1 MGRAEHGGVGEA
13 PRSTFEDAERGLVFG
28 RLTLDG
34 TIRGRSTSAAAGCT
48 TTSTSRSSS
57 TGRRRPRGRST
68 PRRRSDPHGVTQRR
82 RFRAEGRRLTDIS
95 DESLDGSAVEGAGVS
110 DFLLEELERRRDVRM
125 RDIVA
130 TIQSDQYRLITAEP
144 EGALVVQGGPGT
156 GKTAVGLH
164 RASWLLYTHR
174 ERLRRVLVVGPNP
187 TFMDYVS
194 HVLPTLG
201 EEAVEQRAV
210 TELVDG
216 IEAGREEEPDVA
228 RLKGDP
234 RLREVVRARSRSR
247 SCRRRRSSCAGR
259 RHLRP
264 CGSGTSLRCS
274 RRRWSRRRSAL
285 ARERFRMAVLRR
297 FYERYGELFGPRAL
311 RSFDELERA
320 LRRGGFLTRWLDRV
334 LPLPQPEKLVS
345 RLLTSPA
352 ALEAA
357 SEDVLDADERK
368 LLLRDRPR
376 RMSDLRWS
384 DQDVPLLDEA
394 RTLLAGAPRSY
405 GHVIVD
411 EAQDLSPMQLLAISR
426 RAVDGSLTILG
437 DVAQATGPVVYR
449 RWQELEPYLPDEAEM
464 EIEELRHAYR
474 VPAEIMDFALPLLD
488 RIAPEVEPPLAYRK
502 GGDPPRL
509 VQVGEEELLERAL
522 REAVALEDLDGLLA
536 VIVPRSL
543 SAPRRVPVPDPHPA
557 AGEGPRV
564 RPRRRGR
571 AGSRRGRRRPRPA
584 RALRRAHAADEDAR
598 RRPRAAVARR
608 PRLGR
613 QQAVAVAPHAALVP
627 ERDEVEVRAHPQ
639 VALQLLPLP
648 EVLLVRAALDG
659 LARRDRVELEELE
672 DPAQHARRVADEL
685 LVGEDVHA
693 LELLAVG
700 LEERVAAEPV
710 LEHPVVAARPAPPR
724 GRDRDGNR
732 MADDDDERRAGK
744 APARSGFSAG
754 SAATSR
760 AAPAGRD
767 PSAATTPRTASARS
781 PAR

>member
-1 MGRAEHGGVGEA
+1 MAHPELAAEQAYVDRAYDQLDKMRSTVARTQEA
-13 PRSTFEDAERGLVFG
+13 MATEWAALNMEAWAKRRMRTFEDAERGLVFG

-34 TIRGRSTSAAAGCT
+34 TPRPLYV
-48 TTSTSRSSS
+48 
-57 TGRRRPRGRST
+57 GRRWVHDDEHESLVVNWQAPAARPFYTAT
-68 PRRRSDPHGVTQRR
+68 PQAPHGVQQRR
-82 RFRAEGRRLTDIS
+82 RFRAEGRRLLDIS
-95 DESLDGSAVEGAGVS
+95 DESLDGSAVEGASVS
-110 DFLLEELERRRDVRM
+110 DFLLEELDRRRDARM

-210 TELVDG
+210 TELLDG
-216 IEAGREEEPDVA
+216 IEVVREEEPDVA

-234 RLREVVRARSRSR
+234 RLREVVARAVEIAVVPAPEELVTLVDGVYVRVRER
-247 SCRRRRSSCAGR
+247 DVAALLDEALAAGAP
-259 RHLRP
+259 L
-264 CGSGTSLRCS
+264 G
-274 RRRWSRRRSAL
+274 L

-357 SEDVLDADERK
+357 SEGVLDSDERQ

-376 RMSDLRWS
+376 RMADLQWS
-384 DQDVPLLDEA
+384 DQDVALLDEA
-394 RTLLAGAPRSY
+394 RTLLAGAPRAY

-411 EAQDLSPMQLLAISR
+411 EAQDLSPMQFLAISR
-426 RAVDGSLTILG
+426 RAIDGSLTILG

-449 RWQELEPYLPDEAEM
+449 RWQELEPYLPDEAELS
-464 EIEELRHAYR
+464 IEELRHAYR

-502 GGDPPRL
+502 GGEPPRL
-509 VQVGEEELLERAL
+509 VRVAEEELLAAAL
-522 REAVALEDLDGLLA
+522 SEAAALAEQDGLLA

-543 SAPRRVPVPDPHPA
+543 AGPLPQGDLFDELTVPVLT
-557 AGEGPRV
+557 PRQAKGLEFDHV
-564 RPRRRGR
+564 IVVEP
-571 AGSRRGRRRPRPA
+571 
-584 RALRRAHAADEDAR
+584 
-598 RRPRAAVARR
+598 AAVAD
-608 PRLGR
+608 
-613 QQAVAVAPHAALVP
+613 
-627 ERDEVEVRAHPQ
+627 DEDRGLRELY
-639 VALQLLPLP
+639 VALTRPTKTLVVVHARPLP
-648 EVLLVRAALDG
+648 EPL
-659 LARRDRVELEELE
+659 
-672 DPAQHARRVADEL
+672 
-685 LVGEDVHA
+685 
-693 LELLAVG
+693 
-700 LEERVAAEPV
+700 
-710 LEHPVVAARPAPPR
+710 
-724 GRDRDGNR
+724 GR
-732 MADDDDERRAGK
+732 
-744 APARSGFSAG
+744 
-754 SAATSR
+754 
-760 AAPAGRD
+760 
-767 PSAATTPRTASARS
+767 
-781 PAR
+781 

>member
-1 MGRAEHGGVGEA
+1 VTHPELQAEQAYVDRAYEQLDRMRSRVARTQEA
-13 PRSTFEDAERGLVFG
+13 MATEWAALNMEAWVKRRMRTFEDAERGLVFG

-34 TIRGRSTSAAAGCT
+34 TPRPLYV
-48 TTSTSRSSS
+48 
-57 TGRRRPRGRST
+57 GRRWVHDDEHESLVVNWQAPAARPFYTAT
-68 PRRRSDPHGVTQRR
+68 PQTPHGVQQRR

-95 DESLDGSAVEGAGVS
+95 DESLDGSAVEGASVS

-210 TELVDG
+210 TELLDG
-216 IEAGREEEPDVA
+216 IEAEREEETDVA

-234 RLREVVRARSRSR
+234 RLREVIARAVEIAVVPAPEELLTLVDGVYVRVRERDVAT
-247 SCRRRRSSCAGR
+247 
-259 RHLRP
+259 L
-264 CGSGTSLRCS
+264 LEE
-274 RRRWSRRRSAL
+274 AL
-285 ARERFRMAVLRR
+285 ATGAPLGLARDRFRMAVLRR

-311 RSFDELERA
+311 RSFDELEGA

-357 SEDVLDADERK
+357 SEDVLDDDERK

-376 RMSDLRWS
+376 RMADLRWS

-394 RTLLAGAPRSY
+394 RTLLDGAPRSY

-449 RWQELEPYLPDEAEM
+449 RWQELQPYLPDEAEM

-488 RIAPEVEPPLAYRK
+488 RIAPDVEPPLAYRK
-502 GGDPPRL
+502 GGEQPRL
-509 VQVGEEELLERAL
+509 VHVGEDELLPAAL
-522 REAVALEDLDGLLA
+522 REASVLAGLDGLLA
-536 VIVPRSL
+536 VIVPRSFAGAL
-543 SAPRRVPVPDPHPA
+543 PQGELFDEISIPVLTPRQAKGLEFDHVVVVEP
-557 AGEGPRV
+557 
-564 RPRRRGR
+564 
-571 AGSRRGRRRPRPA
+571 
-584 RALRRAHAADEDAR
+584 
-598 RRPRAAVARR
+598 AAVADDGDRGLR
-608 PRLGR
+608 ELY
-613 QQAVAVAPHAALVP
+613 
-627 ERDEVEVRAHPQ
+627 
-639 VALQLLPLP
+639 VALTRPTKTLVVVHARPLP
-648 EVLLVRAALDG
+648 EPLGA
-659 LARRDRVELEELE
+659 
-672 DPAQHARRVADEL
+672 
-685 LVGEDVHA
+685 
-693 LELLAVG
+693 
-700 LEERVAAEPV
+700 
-710 LEHPVVAARPAPPR
+710 
-724 GRDRDGNR
+724 
-732 MADDDDERRAGK
+732 
-744 APARSGFSAG
+744 
-754 SAATSR
+754 
-760 AAPAGRD
+760 D
-767 PSAATTPRTASARS
+767 PSR
-781 PAR
+781 

>member
-1 MGRAEHGGVGEA
+1 VTHPELAAEQAYVDRAYDQLDHMQSTVARTQDAMATEWAALNMEA
-13 PRSTFEDAERGLVFG
+13 WVKRRLRTFEDAERGLVFG

-34 TIRGRSTSAAAGCT
+34 TPRPLYV
-48 TTSTSRSSS
+48 
-57 TGRRRPRGRST
+57 GRRWVHDDEHESLVVNWQAPAARPFYTAT
-68 PRRRSDPHGVTQRR
+68 PQTPHGVQQRR
-82 RFRAEGRRLTDIS
+82 RFRTEGRRLTDIS
-95 DESLDGSAVEGAGVS
+95 DEALDGSAVEGANVS

-130 TIQSDQYRLITAEP
+130 TIQSDQYRLITADP

-174 ERLRRVLVVGPNP
+174 EKLRRVLVVGPNP

-216 IEAGREEEPDVA
+216 IEALREEEPDVA

-234 RLREVVRARSRSR
+234 RLREVVARAVEIAVVPAPEELVTLVDGVYVRVRER
-247 SCRRRRSSCAGR
+247 DVATLLEEALDTGAP
-259 RHLRP
+259 L
-264 CGSGTSLRCS
+264 G
-274 RRRWSRRRSAL
+274 L
-285 ARERFRMAVLRR
+285 ARDRFRMAVLRR

-311 RSFDELERA
+311 RSFDELEGA
-320 LRRGGFLTRWLDRV
+320 LRRRGFLARWLDRV
-334 LPLPQPEKLVS
+334 LPLPQPKKLVS

-357 SEDVLDADERK
+357 SADVLDDDERK

-394 RTLLAGAPRSY
+394 QALLDGAPRSY

-449 RWQELEPYLPDEAEM
+449 RWQELQPYLPDEAEM

-509 VQVGEEELLERAL
+509 VRVEEEEELLEAAL
-522 REAVALEDLDGLLA
+522 REAVALEDLDGLVA
-536 VIVPRSL
+536 VIVPRSFSVDDSFPFPIL
-543 SAPRRVPVPDPHPA
+543 TPRQAKGLEFDHVVVVEPA
-557 AGEGPRV
+557 AIADGGD
-564 RPRRRGR
+564 RG
-571 AGSRRGRRRPRPA
+571 
-584 RALRRAHAADEDAR
+584 LRE
-598 RRPRAAVARR
+598 
-608 PRLGR
+608 LY
-613 QQAVAVAPHAALVP
+613 
-627 ERDEVEVRAHPQ
+627 
-639 VALQLLPLP
+639 VALTRPTKTLVVVHARSLP
-648 EVLLVRAALDG
+648 EG
-659 LARRDRVELEELE
+659 L
-672 DPAQHARRVADEL
+672 
-685 LVGEDVHA
+685 
-693 LELLAVG
+693 
-700 LEERVAAEPV
+700 
-710 LEHPVVAARPAPPR
+710 
-724 GRDRDGNR
+724 
-732 MADDDDERRAGK
+732 
-744 APARSGFSAG
+744 
-754 SAATSR
+754 
-760 AAPAGRD
+760 
-767 PSAATTPRTASARS
+767 TA
-781 PAR
+781 

>member
-1 MGRAEHGGVGEA
+1 MAHPELESEQAYVDRAYDQLDKMRSTVARTQEA
-13 PRSTFEDAERGLVFG
+13 MATEWAALNMEAWVKRRMRTFEDAERGLVFG

-34 TIRGRSTSAAAGCT
+34 TPRPLYV
-48 TTSTSRSSS
+48 
-57 TGRRRPRGRST
+57 GRRWVHDDKHESLVVNWQAPAARPFYTAT
-68 PRRRSDPHGVTQRR
+68 PATPHGVQQRR

-95 DESLDGSAVEGAGVS
+95 DESLDGSAVEGASVS

-130 TIQSDQYRLITAEP
+130 TIQSDQYRLITADS

-210 TELVDG
+210 TELVDR
-216 IEAGREEEPDVA
+216 IEVTREEEPDVA

-234 RLREVVRARSRSR
+234 RLREVVARAVERSVVPAPEELVTLVDGVYVRVR
-247 SCRRRRSSCAGR
+247 ERDVAELLDEALDAGAP
-259 RHLRP
+259 L
-264 CGSGTSLRCS
+264 G
-274 RRRWSRRRSAL
+274 L

-297 FYERYGELFGPRAL
+297 FYERYGELLGPRAL

-334 LPLPQPEKLVS
+334 LPLPQPEKLVA

-352 ALEAA
+352 ALAGA
-357 SEDVLDADERK
+357 SEDVLDDDERK

-376 RMSDLRWS
+376 RVSDLQWS
-384 DQDVPLLDEA
+384 DQDVPLIDEA
-394 RTLLAGAPRSY
+394 RTLLHGAPRSY

-426 RAVDGSLTILG
+426 RAIDGSLTILG

-449 RWQELEPYLPDEAEM
+449 RWQELEPYLPDEAELS
-464 EIEELRHAYR
+464 IEELRHAYR

-509 VQVGEEELLERAL
+509 VQVQEDELLPAAL
-522 REAVALEDLDGLLA
+522 REAATLAEQDGLLA
-536 VIVPRSL
+536 VIVPRALAGWLPQGELFDEIS
-543 SAPRRVPVPDPHPA
+543 VPVLT
-557 AGEGPRV
+557 PRQAKGLEFDHV
-564 RPRRRGR
+564 VVVEP
-571 AGSRRGRRRPRPA
+571 
-584 RALRRAHAADEDAR
+584 
-598 RRPRAAVARR
+598 AAVADDGDRGLR
-608 PRLGR
+608 ELY
-613 QQAVAVAPHAALVP
+613 
-627 ERDEVEVRAHPQ
+627 
-639 VALQLLPLP
+639 VALTRPTKTLVVVHARPLP
-648 EVLLVRAALDG
+648 EPL
-659 LARRDRVELEELE
+659 
-672 DPAQHARRVADEL
+672 
-685 LVGEDVHA
+685 
-693 LELLAVG
+693 
-700 LEERVAAEPV
+700 
-710 LEHPVVAARPAPPR
+710 
-724 GRDRDGNR
+724 GR
-732 MADDDDERRAGK
+732 
-744 APARSGFSAG
+744 
-754 SAATSR
+754 
-760 AAPAGRD
+760 
-767 PSAATTPRTASARS
+767 
-781 PAR
+781 

>member
-1 MGRAEHGGVGEA
+1 MPHPELAAEQAYVDRAYDQLDHMRSAVARTQEA
-13 PRSTFEDAERGLVFG
+13 MATEWAALNMEAWVKRRMRTFEDAERGLVFG
-28 RLTLDG
+28 RLTLAASSGGEAAGARPEDPAAGGGGGDG
-34 TIRGRSTSAAAGCT
+34 TPRPLYV
-48 TTSTSRSSS
+48 
-57 TGRRRPRGRST
+57 GRRWVHDDEHESLVVNWQAPAARPFYTAT
-68 PRRRSDPHGVTQRR
+68 PQTPHGVQQRR
-82 RFRAEGRRLTDIS
+82 RFRSEGRRLTDLS
-95 DESLDGSAVEGAGVS
+95 DESLDGSALEGASVS

-144 EGALVVQGGPGT
+144 TGALVIQGGPGT

-174 ERLRRVLVVGPNP
+174 EQLRRVLVVGPNP

-210 TELVDG
+210 TELLDG
-216 IEAGREEEPDVA
+216 IEVDREEVSDVA

-234 RLREVVRARSRSR
+234 RLREVVARAVEIAVVPAPEELVTRVDGVYVRVR
-247 SCRRRRSSCAGR
+247 ERDVATLLEEALEVGDP
-259 RHLRP
+259 LE
-264 CGSGTSLRCS
+264 
-274 RRRWSRRRSAL
+274 L
-285 ARERFRMAVLRR
+285 ARDRFRMAVLRR

-311 RSFDELERA
+311 RTFDELEKA
-320 LRRGGFLTRWLDRV
+320 LRRGGFLTRWLDHV

-352 ALEAA
+352 VLEAA
-357 SEDVLDADERK
+357 SEDVLDDDERK
-368 LLLRDRPR
+368 VLLRDRPR

-449 RWQELEPYLPDEAEM
+449 RWQELQPYLPAEAEM

-509 VQVGEEELLERAL
+509 VRVGEGDLLSAAL
-522 REAVALEDLDGLLA
+522 REAAALADLDGLLA
-536 VIVPRSL
+536 VIVPRTFAGEL
-543 SAPRRVPVPDPHPA
+543 PRGELFDEISVPVLTPRQAKGLEFDHVVVVEPA
-557 AGEGPRV
+557 AVTDDGD
-564 RPRRRGR
+564 RG
-571 AGSRRGRRRPRPA
+571 
-584 RALRRAHAADEDAR
+584 LRE
-598 RRPRAAVARR
+598 
-608 PRLGR
+608 LY
-613 QQAVAVAPHAALVP
+613 
-627 ERDEVEVRAHPQ
+627 
-639 VALQLLPLP
+639 VALTRPTKTLVVVHARPLP
-648 EVLLVRAALDG
+648 EPL
-659 LARRDRVELEELE
+659 
-672 DPAQHARRVADEL
+672 
-685 LVGEDVHA
+685 
-693 LELLAVG
+693 
-700 LEERVAAEPV
+700 
-710 LEHPVVAARPAPPR
+710 
-724 GRDRDGNR
+724 GR
-732 MADDDDERRAGK
+732 
-744 APARSGFSAG
+744 
-754 SAATSR
+754 
-760 AAPAGRD
+760 
-767 PSAATTPRTASARS
+767 
-781 PAR
+781 

>member
-1 MGRAEHGGVGEA
+1 VTHPELAAEQAYVDRAYDQLDHMRSTVARTQEA
-13 PRSTFEDAERGLVFG
+13 MATEWAALNMEAWVKRRMRTFEDAERGLVFG

-34 TIRGRSTSAAAGCT
+34 TPRPLYV
-48 TTSTSRSSS
+48 
-57 TGRRRPRGRST
+57 GRRWVHDDEHESLVVNWQAPAARPFYTAT
-68 PRRRSDPHGVTQRR
+68 PQTPHGVQQRR

-95 DESLDGSAVEGAGVS
+95 DESLDGSAVEGASVS

-144 EGALVVQGGPGT
+144 TGALVVQGGPGT

-164 RASWLLYTHR
+164 RASWLLFTHR
-174 ERLRRVLVVGPNP
+174 EQLRRVLVVGPNP

-210 TELVDG
+210 TELLDG
-216 IEAGREEEPDVA
+216 IEVVREEEPDIA

-234 RLREVVRARSRSR
+234 RLREVVARAVEIAVVPAPEELVTLVDGVYVRVRER
-247 SCRRRRSSCAGR
+247 DVVTLLAEALEAGAP
-259 RHLRP
+259 L
-264 CGSGTSLRCS
+264 G
-274 RRRWSRRRSAL
+274 L

-334 LPLPQPEKLVS
+334 LPLPQPKKLIS

-357 SEDVLDADERK
+357 SEDVLDDDERK

-394 RTLLAGAPRSY
+394 RALLDGAPRSY

-449 RWQELEPYLPDEAEM
+449 RWEELRPYLPDEAEM
-464 EIEELRHAYR
+464 KIEELRHAYR

-509 VQVGEEELLERAL
+509 VRVGEEELLAAAL
-522 REAVALEDLDGLLA
+522 REAAALAEQDGLLA

-543 SAPRRVPVPDPHPA
+543 AGTLPQGELFDEISVPVLT
-557 AGEGPRV
+557 PRQAKGLEFDHV
-564 RPRRRGR
+564 VVVEP
-571 AGSRRGRRRPRPA
+571 
-584 RALRRAHAADEDAR
+584 
-598 RRPRAAVARR
+598 AAVADDGDRGLR
-608 PRLGR
+608 ELY
-613 QQAVAVAPHAALVP
+613 
-627 ERDEVEVRAHPQ
+627 
-639 VALQLLPLP
+639 VALTRPTKTLVVVYARPLP
-648 EVLLVRAALDG
+648 DG
-659 LARRDRVELEELE
+659 LG
-672 DPAQHARRVADEL
+672 Q
-685 LVGEDVHA
+685 GE
-693 LELLAVG
+693 
-700 LEERVAAEPV
+700 
-710 LEHPVVAARPAPPR
+710 
-724 GRDRDGNR
+724 
-732 MADDDDERRAGK
+732 
-744 APARSGFSAG
+744 
-754 SAATSR
+754 SR
-760 AAPAGRD
+760 L
-767 PSAATTPRTASARS
+767 
-781 PAR
+781 

>member
-1 MGRAEHGGVGEA
+1 MAHPELQAEQAYVDNAYEQLDRMRSTVARTQEA
-13 PRSTFEDAERGLVFG
+13 MATEWAALNMETWVKRRMRTFEDAERGLVFG

-34 TIRGRSTSAAAGCT
+34 TPRPLYV
-48 TTSTSRSSS
+48 
-57 TGRRRPRGRST
+57 GRRWVHDDEHESLVVNWQAPAARPFYTAT
-68 PRRRSDPHGVTQRR
+68 PQTPHGVQQRR
-82 RFRAEGRRLTDIS
+82 RFRAEGRRLLDIS
-95 DESLDGSAVEGAGVS
+95 DESLDGSAVEGASVS

-174 ERLRRVLVVGPNP
+174 EQLRRVLVVGPNP
-187 TFMDYVS
+187 TFMEYVS

-210 TELVDG
+210 TELLDG
-216 IEAGREEEPDVA
+216 IEVEREEGPEVA

-234 RLREVVRARSRSR
+234 RLREVVARAVEIAVVPAPEELVTLVDGNYVRVRER
-247 SCRRRRSSCAGR
+247 DVAALLEEALEADAPLG
-259 RHLRP
+259 
-264 CGSGTSLRCS
+264 
-274 RRRWSRRRSAL
+274 L

-311 RSFDELERA
+311 RTFDELERA
-320 LRRGGFLTRWLDRV
+320 LRRGGFLTRWLERV
-334 LPLPQPEKLVS
+334 LPLPQPEKLVA

-357 SEDVLDADERK
+357 SDGVLDADERK

-376 RMSDLRWS
+376 RMADLRWS

-449 RWQELEPYLPDEAEM
+449 RWQELEPYLPDDAELS
-464 EIEELRHAYR
+464 IEELRHAYR

-488 RIAPEVEPPLAYRK
+488 RIAPEVEPPLAYRR

-509 VQVGEEELLERAL
+509 VRVGEDELLATAFLETAAL
-522 REAVALEDLDGLLA
+522 AELDGLLA
-536 VIVPRSL
+536 VIVPRSFDGDLPQGDLFDEL
-543 SAPRRVPVPDPHPA
+543 SVPVLTPRQAKGLEFDHVVVVEPAAIADDEDRGLRELYVALTRPTQTLVVVHARPLPDP
-557 AGEGPRV
+557 
-564 RPRRRGR
+564 
-571 AGSRRGRRRPRPA
+571 
-584 RALRRAHAADEDAR
+584 
-598 RRPRAAVARR
+598 
-608 PRLGR
+608 LG
-613 QQAVAVAPHAALVP
+613 
-627 ERDEVEVRAHPQ
+627 
-639 VALQLLPLP
+639 
-648 EVLLVRAALDG
+648 G
-659 LARRDRVELEELE
+659 
-672 DPAQHARRVADEL
+672 
-685 LVGEDVHA
+685 
-693 LELLAVG
+693 
-700 LEERVAAEPV
+700 
-710 LEHPVVAARPAPPR
+710 
-724 GRDRDGNR
+724 
-732 MADDDDERRAGK
+732 
-744 APARSGFSAG
+744 
-754 SAATSR
+754 
-760 AAPAGRD
+760 
-767 PSAATTPRTASARS
+767 
-781 PAR
+781 